1 MHRPRL
7 PPPHLHPTH
16 TSSLFMQLQV
26 PTAQTDTQSCPES
39 PIGRRVDLPRENRR
53 WSTKKLFKPLLGP
66 LSKKEL
72 PTGDVLT
79 LGLNQLARS
88 TTRDSDAA
96 SSGTTT
102 PLRNRSRESTSENTH
117 VKKGAKKKS
126 LLSALMGSD
135 SSSSGEGSLW
145 RTQSATEQIRRTKS
159 RESTIANEDLRRTR
173 SNSAGVAG
181 NRQAPRKQ
189 LRMLNGRV
197 YGGRRNNLNNVNLF
211 ATARSDPEFV
221 EWGYG
226 GMGSVKT
233 AASVGNT
240 KYSRVQGSAAIGSAE
255 ENGWGSAQRGRQPAD
270 DDDDGSGMAWLK
282 RRREERERAK
292 AEAAE
297 KAAAEAAVQDAV
309 EMQEDVKDDHAEEKH
324 DAEVADPDPPA
335 PVTQEKQVEEAVID
349 AVESKTE
356 SEEQPT
362 PIAVSED
369 AEHVTTAVKIPAHT
383 PSPRHHSLNLGHH
396 PHGHPMRLSAER
408 TPIGGS

>member
-1 MHRPRL
+1 M
-7 PPPHLHPTH
+7 
-16 TSSLFMQLQV
+16 
-26 PTAQTDTQSCPES
+26 
-39 PIGRRVDLPRENRR
+39 
-53 WSTKKLFKPLLGP
+53 
-66 LSKKEL
+66 
-72 PTGDVLT
+72 
-79 LGLNQLARS
+79 
-88 TTRDSDAA
+88 
-96 SSGTTT
+96 
-102 PLRNRSRESTSENTH
+102 
-117 VKKGAKKKS
+117 
-126 LLSALMGSD
+126 
-135 SSSSGEGSLW
+135 
-145 RTQSATEQIRRTKS
+145 
-159 RESTIANEDLRRTR
+159 
-173 SNSAGVAG
+173 
-181 NRQAPRKQ
+181 
-189 LRMLNGRV
+189 
-197 YGGRRNNLNNVNLF
+197 
-211 ATARSDPEFV
+211 
-221 EWGYG
+221 
-226 GMGSVKT
+226 KT

-335 PVTQEKQVEEAVID
+335 PVTQEKQVEEAAID

-408 TPIGGS
+408 TPSFASRHSIPRTPERRGSADTARAGSPIPQSIITDAQVVVGELEGLEEQKEEEAETIRERRESQSSTSTGSEDEDADAEYSPKSEDEDDDEVSILFCAAFLEKSYSLFL